1 MSPAFTR
8 RADADDA
15 ALVEIAQCRL
25 ADVGNVARDF
35 FRTQLGVARLDLE
48 LLDVDGGVIVL
59 LHHLLGDQDRVLKV
73 VAAPRHEGHQH
84 VTAERQLAHVG
95 AGTVSNDLTLGN
107 PHALLHDGPLVDTGV
122 LVRALELGEL
132 IDVAAHLAR
141 KLHRMMLAFDA
152 HDDALGV
159 DRVHDAAAAC
169 QHHGSGIAG
178 GNAFHSGTDQRRL
191 RTKQR
196 NRLALHVRA
205 HESAVGVVVLQER
218 HQRSGYRYQL
228 LRADVD
234 VVDFFAIDQHEVA
247 GLAGVDQF
255 RNDAAL
261 VVDLGVG
268 LRDDV
273 PVLFPRRQVERERL
287 VVDQLLLAVFQVGV
301 GLQDLGLLQV
311 IADAVI
317 AIAGVHHADEVE
329 HAAILHLAVRRL
341 DEAVVVD
348 PRIAAQRRDQSDV
361 RTFRRLDRADTAI
374 VRRVNVAD
382 FESRALTRQTARP
395 KCRQTALV
403 RDLRQRVGLV
413 HELRQL
419 RRSEELA
426 DGSHDRLGVDQV
438 VRHGRRHLLVHAHL
452 FLDGALHANQAD
464 AELVLQQLADRAH
477 AAVAKVIDVVHR
489 ADVLAQLEQVTDG
502 SVEVFRL
509 QRAVL
514 EIGPVFLVEQLDVE
528 LQAAHAR
535 EVVLPRIEE
544 HAVEERGRGVERRRI
559 ARTQLAVNL
568 DQRFLRRLH
577 RIAAQ
582 RGTDDRAHIVALG
595 EEHVHFADVRFHHLR
610 QLVGR
615 ELGVG
620 FEQHFAGI
628 GVDDVGGN
636 ECAFQIAEVDFDL
649 GDLVLLDLLHHR
661 RRYLAAGVRDLFAA
675 LGGDAMRQLHAQQV
689 RRLSTPGSSVQ

>member
-1 MSPAFTR
+1 MRMMPLSSR
-8 RADADDA
+8 SRSAD
-15 ALVEIAQCRL
+15 L

-35 FRTQLGVARLDLE
+35 FRSQLGVARLDLE

-59 LHHLLGDQDRVLKV
+59 LHHLLGDQDRVLEV

-84 VTAERQLAHVG
+84 VAAERQLAHVG
-95 AGTVSNDLTLGN
+95 ARTVGDDLSLGDAL
-107 PHALLHDGPLVDTGV
+107 PLLHDGPLVDAGV
-122 LVRALELGEL
+122 LVGALELGEL

-141 KLHRMMLAFDA
+141 KLHGMMLALDA

-159 DRVHDAAAAC
+159 DRIDDAAAAC
-169 QHHGSGIAG
+169 QHHRTGIARR
-178 GNAFHSGTDQRRL
+178 NAFHSGADDRRL
-191 RTKQR
+191 RAQQR
-196 NRLALHVRA
+196 HRLALHVGA
-205 HESAVGVVVLQER
+205 HQRAVGVVVLQER
-218 HQRSGYRYQL
+218 HQRSGHRYQL

-234 VVDFFAIDQHEVA
+234 VVHFVAVDQHEVA
-247 GLAGVDQF
+247 GLAGVHQF

-273 PVLFPRRQVERERL
+273 AVFFPRRQVERERL
-287 VVDQLLLAVFQVGV
+287 EVDELLAALLQIGV
-301 GLQDLGLLQV
+301 GLEDFRLLHV

-317 AIAGVHHADEVE
+317 AVAGVHHGDEVE
-329 HAAILHLAVRRL
+329 HAAALHLAIRRL

-361 RTFRRLDRADTAI
+361 RTFRRLNRADTAV

-395 KCRQTALV
+395 KGRQTALV

-426 DGSHDRLGVDQV
+426 DGSHDRLGVHQV
-438 VRHGRRHLLVHAHL
+438 VRHGRRHFLVHAHL
-452 FLDGALHANQAD
+452 FLDGAFHADQAD
-464 AELVLQQLADRAH
+464 AELVLQQFADRAH
-477 AAVAKVIDVVHR
+477 AAVAQVIDVVHR

-502 SVEVFRL
+502 SVEIVRL
-509 QRAVL
+509 QRAVV
-514 EIGPVFLVEQLDVE
+514 EVGGVFALEQLDVE

-535 EVVLPRIEE
+535 EVVLPRVEE

-559 ARTQLAVNL
+559 ARTQLAVDL

-582 RGTDDRAHIVALG
+582 RGADDRAHIVALR
-595 EEHVHFADVRFHHLR
+595 EEDVHFGDARFHHLR

-615 ELGVG
+615 QLGVG
-620 FEQHFAGI
+620 FQQHFAGV
-628 GVDDVGGN
+628 GVDHIGGN
-636 ECAFQIAEVDFDL
+636 ERAFQIAEVNFDL
-649 GDLVLLDLLHHR
+649 GNLVLLDFLHHR
-661 RRYLAAGVRDLFAA
+661 SRDLAAGVGDLFAA
-675 LGGDAMRQLHAQQV
+675 LGRDACASFMPS
-689 RRLSTPGSSVQ
+689 RLVGRSTPGSSVQ